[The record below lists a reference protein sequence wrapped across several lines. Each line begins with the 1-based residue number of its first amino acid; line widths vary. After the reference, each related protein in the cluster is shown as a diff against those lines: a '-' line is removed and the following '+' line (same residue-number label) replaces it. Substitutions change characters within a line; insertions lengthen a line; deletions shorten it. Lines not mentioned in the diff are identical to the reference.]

1 MVLNDPFASRWG
13 TREER
18 GRRREEGGGETMR
31 KDSDGESMRKNGGK
45 QQKKKCFPIVKKQLW
60 RLGKF

>member
-18 GRRREEGGGETMR
+18 GRRREEGGREEGR
-31 KDSDGESMRKNGGK
+31 
-45 QQKKKCFPIVKKQLW
+45 Q
-60 RLGKF
+60 